1 VVSASRTVPQAAP
14 FADEAATD
22 ARLHLLGG
30 FDLRVD
36 EMSVRVAVN
45 GQRLLAF
52 LALHERPVERQY
64 VAAKLWMDASEE
76 RAGGNLRTTLW
87 RLRRVSR
94 PIVEAR
100 SNLLRLSPQVSVDIQ
115 EFIGLSRRLTAD
127 PSPSSL
133 ERCASLCLI
142 GDLLPDWYDEWVVAD
157 RERIRQLRLHA
168 LDVICA
174 SLASAGRFTQAL
186 EAGLVAVAAE
196 PLRESAQRAVIAVH
210 LAEGNLMEAIRQYDS
225 YRTTLRREL
234 GAEPSRMVT
243 ELFEPHGPVLL
254 TDVLHPRGSV
264 DSTGIGPRRTV
275 PDTSRGM
282 GRS

>member
-1 VVSASRTVPQAAP
+1 VSASRTVPQAA
-14 FADEAATD
+14 FADEVATD
-22 ARLHLLGG
+22 ARLYLLGG

-36 EMSVRVAVN
+36 ERSVAIAVN

-64 VAAKLWMDASEE
+64 VASKLWMDASEE
-76 RAGGNLRTTLW
+76 RASGNLRTTLW
-87 RLRRVSR
+87 RLRRVSP
-94 PIVEAR
+94 PIVVAR
-100 SNLLRLSPQVSVDIQ
+100 SNLLRLSPQVSVDVQ
-115 EFIGLSRRLTAD
+115 EFIGLSRRLTFD
-127 PSPSSL
+127 PPPSL
-133 ERCASLCLI
+133 ERCASLCLS

-168 LDVICA
+168 LDLICG

-243 ELFEPHGPVLL
+243 ELFEQQGPVLL
-254 TDVLHPRGSV
+254 TDVLHPTGSG
-264 DSTGIGPRRTV
+264 DSTGLGPRRSV
-275 PDTSRGM
+275 PHTSRGM